1 MKLTQKPYRTLLVI
15 GLLLLAGCAVPPQ
28 QPQEQTG
35 FDLEPTPT
43 DQPQIR
49 PSPQTSK
56 AALALLA
63 KARQAANEGQ
73 LSVAEAQLERA
84 LRIEPQNA
92 VLWHYMAKLR
102 LHQGQLGQAAGL
114 AAKSNSLDQ
123 DDRQLQADNWRIIAH
138 ARYQK
143 GDKAGAES
151 AQRRVE
157 QLLE

>member
-1 MKLTQKPYRTLLVI
+1 MTLTRMLHRKLLGIT
-15 GLLLLAGCAVPPQ
+15 LLLLAGCSVSPQ
-28 QPQEQTG
+28 HPESQQG
-35 FDLEPTPT
+35 FEVEPGAS
-43 DQPQIR
+43 DQSQIR

-63 KARQAANEGQ
+63 KARQAANQGQ

-102 LHQGQLGQAAGL
+102 LHQGQLSQAAGL

-123 DDRQLQADNWRIIAH
+123 GNSELQADNWRIIAH

-143 GDKAGAES
+143 GDKPGAEA
-151 AQRRVE
+151 AQRRAE

>member
-1 MKLTQKPYRTLLVI
+1 MIPMGMKYRNIVAI
-15 GLLLLAGCAVPPQ
+15 GWLLLGGCSISPQ
-28 QPQEQTG
+28 QPEDQPG
-35 FDLEPTPT
+35 FELEPTT
-43 DQPQIR
+43 ADQPQIR
-49 PSPQTSK
+49 PSAQTSK

-102 LHQGQLGQAAGL
+102 LHQGMLSQAAGL

-123 DDRQLQADNWRIIAH
+123 GDSQLQADNWRIIAH
-138 ARYQK
+138 ARYQR
-143 GDKAGAES
+143 GDKTGAEA
-151 AQRRVE
+151 AQRRAE

>member
-1 MKLTQKPYRTLLVI
+1 MMHRKLVGIT
-15 GLLLLAGCAVPPQ
+15 LLLLAGCSVSPPQ
-28 QPQEQTG
+28 PESQQG
-35 FDLEPTPT
+35 FDLEPAAA

-63 KARQAANEGQ
+63 KARDAANQGQ
-73 LSVAEAQLERA
+73 LTVAEAQLERA

-102 LHQGQLGQAAGL
+102 LHQGQLSQAAGL

-123 DDRQLQADNWRIIAH
+123 GNLELQADNWRIIAH

-143 GDKAGAES
+143 GDKPGAQA
-151 AQRRVE
+151 AQRRAE
-157 QLLE
+157 ELLE

>member
-1 MKLTQKPYRTLLVI
+1 MTYKHLV
-15 GLLLLAGCAVPPQ
+15 GFAFLLLGGCSVTPPQ
-28 QPQEQTG
+28 PDTEQG
-35 FDLEPTPT
+35 FELEPTTP

-102 LHQGQLGQAAGL
+102 LHQGQFSQAAGL

-123 DDRQLQADNWRIIAH
+123 ADPRLQADNWRIIAH

-143 GDKAGAES
+143 GDEAGAEA
-151 AQRRVE
+151 AQRQAE
-157 QLLE
+157 QLMQ

>member
-1 MKLTQKPYRTLLVI
+1 MILIRMTHRKLVGI
-15 GLLLLAGCAVPPQ
+15 GLLFLAGCTVSPEQPEGQ
-28 QPQEQTG
+28 QG
-35 FDLEPTPT
+35 FELEPATA

-63 KARQAANEGQ
+63 KARDAANQGQ

-123 DDRQLQADNWRIIAH
+123 TDRQLQADNWRIIAH

-143 GDKAGAES
+143 GDKSGAEA
-151 AQRRVE
+151 AQRRAE

>member
-1 MKLTQKPYRTLLVI
+1 MMHRKLVGLA
-15 GLLLLAGCAVPPQ
+15 LLLLAGCTVSPQ
-28 QPQEQTG
+28 QPDGQQG
-35 FDLEPTPT
+35 FDLEPGAG
-43 DQPQIR
+43 DQPQIQ

-56 AALALLA
+56 AALALLT

-102 LHQGQLGQAAGL
+102 LHQGQLSQAAGL

-123 DDRQLQADNWRIIAH
+123 GDLQLQADNWRIIAH

-143 GDKAGAES
+143 GDKSGAQE
-151 AQRRVE
+151 AQRRAE
-157 QLLE
+157 KLLE

>member
-1 MKLTQKPYRTLLVI
+1 MMHRKLAGI
-15 GLLLLAGCAVPPQ
+15 ALLLLAGCSVSPPQ
-28 QPQEQTG
+28 PEDRQG
-35 FDLEPTPT
+35 FEVEPTAA

-49 PSPQTSK
+49 PSAQTSK

-63 KARQAANEGQ
+63 KAREAVNEGR

-102 LHQGQLGQAAGL
+102 LHEGQLSQAAGL

-123 DDRQLQADNWRIIAH
+123 NNTQLQADNWRIIAH
-138 ARYQK
+138 ARYQE
-143 GDKAGAES
+143 GDKPGAEA
-151 AQRRVE
+151 AQRRAE
-157 QLLE
+157 KLLE

>member
-1 MKLTQKPYRTLLVI
+1 MMHRNLVWI
-15 GLLLLAGCAVPPQ
+15 SLLLLAGCSVSPQ
-28 QPQEQTG
+28 QPEGEQG
-35 FDLEPTPT
+35 FDLEPAAG

-102 LHQGQLGQAAGL
+102 LHQGRLSQAAGL
-114 AAKSNSLDQ
+114 AAKSNSLDHG
-123 DDRQLQADNWRIIAH
+123 DPQLQADNWRIIAH

-143 GDKAGAES
+143 GDKSGAEE
-151 AQRRVE
+151 AQRRADE
-157 QLLE
+157 LLE

>member
-1 MKLTQKPYRTLLVI
+1 MMYRKLVGLS
-15 GLLLLAGCAVPPQ
+15 LLLLVGCSVSPQ
-28 QPQEQTG
+28 QPDDLQG
-35 FDLEPTPT
+35 FDLEPTVA

-102 LHQGQLGQAAGL
+102 LHQGQLSQAAGL

-123 DDRQLQADNWRIIAH
+123 GDPQLQADNWRIIAH

-143 GDKAGAES
+143 GDKPGAQD
-151 AQRRVE
+151 AQRRAE
-157 QLLE
+157 KLLE

>member
-1 MKLTQKPYRTLLVI
+1 MTNTGMMHRKLIGITLM
-15 GLLLLAGCAVPPQ
+15 LLAGCSVSPPQ
-28 QPQEQTG
+28 PDDQQG
-35 FDLEPTPT
+35 FELEPAAV

-63 KARQAANEGQ
+63 KARDAANQGQ

-102 LHQGQLGQAAGL
+102 LHQGQLSQAAGL

-123 DDRQLQADNWRIIAH
+123 DNRELQADNWRIIAH

-143 GDKAGAES
+143 GDKAGAQA
-151 AQRRVE
+151 AQLRAE

>member
-1 MKLTQKPYRTLLVI
+1 MMHRKLVGIT
-15 GLLLLAGCAVPPQ
+15 LLLLAGCSVSPPQ
-28 QPQEQTG
+28 PEGQQG
-35 FDLEPTPT
+35 FEVEPVAA

-49 PSPQTSK
+49 PLPQTSK

-63 KARQAANEGQ
+63 KARQAANEGR

-102 LHQGQLGQAAGL
+102 LHQGQLSQAAGL

-123 DDRQLQADNWRIIAH
+123 GDPQLQANNWRIIAQ

-143 GDKAGAES
+143 GDKPGAEA
-151 AQRRVE
+151 AQRRAE

>member
-1 MKLTQKPYRTLLVI
+1 MMHRNFVGIT
-15 GLLLLAGCAVPPQ
+15 LLLLAGCSVSPPQ
-28 QPQEQTG
+28 PESQQG
-35 FDLEPTPT
+35 FDLEPTAA
-43 DQPQIR
+43 DQPQIH

-63 KARQAANEGQ
+63 KARDAANQGQ

-102 LHQGQLGQAAGL
+102 LHQGQLSQAAGL

-123 DDRQLQADNWRIIAH
+123 GNLELQADNWRIIAH

-143 GDKAGAES
+143 GDKPGAQA
-151 AQRRVE
+151 AQRRAE
-157 QLLE
+157 ELLE

>member
-1 MKLTQKPYRTLLVI
+1 MHRKLVGLPLLFLV
-15 GLLLLAGCAVPPQ
+15 ACSVAPPQ
-28 QPQEQTG
+28 PDDQQG
-35 FDLEPTPT
+35 FDLEPVAE

-102 LHQGQLGQAAGL
+102 LHQGQISQAAGL

-123 DDRQLQADNWRIIAH
+123 GDPQLQADNWRIIAH

-143 GDKAGAES
+143 GDKAGAQD
-151 AQRRVE
+151 AQRRAE

>member
-1 MKLTQKPYRTLLVI
+1 M
-15 GLLLLAGCAVPPQ
+15 
-28 QPQEQTG
+28 
-35 FDLEPTPT
+35 
-43 DQPQIR
+43 
-49 PSPQTSK
+49 
-56 AALALLA
+56 A

-102 LHQGQLGQAAGL
+102 LHQGQLSQAAGL

-123 DDRQLQADNWRIIAH
+123 EDLQLQADNWRIIAH

-143 GDKAGAES
+143 GDKSGAQE
-151 AQRRVE
+151 AQHRAE
-157 QLLE
+157 KLLE